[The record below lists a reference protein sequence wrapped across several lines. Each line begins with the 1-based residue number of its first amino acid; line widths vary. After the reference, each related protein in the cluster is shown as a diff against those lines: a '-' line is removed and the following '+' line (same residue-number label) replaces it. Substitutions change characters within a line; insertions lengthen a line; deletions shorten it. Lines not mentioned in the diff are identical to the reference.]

1 MINTIT
7 VVSLTIY
14 LIRFFLSS
22 CLDQTPSR
30 YLLINRT
37 CFTASLENSISYIA
51 FALYT
56 VKKIIQRLVF
66 SHSEGISVS
75 DIFNTSLDGRK
86 FFL

>member
-1 MINTIT
+1 MPCTRVRVFPEFIKQ
-7 VVSLTIY
+7 L
-14 LIRFFLSS
+14 LQLPES
-22 CLDQTPSR
+22 CGEDF
-30 YLLINRT
+30 LINRT

>member
-1 MINTIT
+1 MPCTRVRVFPEFIKQ
-7 VVSLTIY
+7 L
-14 LIRFFLSS
+14 LQLPEKLRRGF
-22 CLDQTPSR
+22 
-30 YLLINRT
+30 LINRT